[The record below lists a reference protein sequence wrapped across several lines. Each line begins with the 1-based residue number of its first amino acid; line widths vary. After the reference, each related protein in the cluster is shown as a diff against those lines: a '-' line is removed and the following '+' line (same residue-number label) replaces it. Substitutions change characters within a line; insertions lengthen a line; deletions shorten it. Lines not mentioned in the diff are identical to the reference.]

1 MQKKN
6 NACVRKFSKKL
17 KELTTDTENFNN
29 SLIQV
34 INNNVMTDRMILE
47 KLDATIA
54 YACKVGFSIQQLQT
68 FIKSQLG
75 EEISVAKIRRYA
87 TEKGYVSPKKSAR
100 RSAPVT
106 KPVTTKV
113 EQKKEEVN
121 DVNKLKNDM
130 DQLQAIELGDTKSI

>member
-47 KLDATIA
+47 KLDATIG

-106 KPVTTKV
+106 KVATPKV

>member
-100 RSAPVT
+100 ISTPVT
-106 KPVTTKV
+106 KVATPKV
-113 EQKKEEVN
+113 EQKKESVEREN
-121 DVNKLKNDM
+121 SIH
-130 DQLQAIELGDTKSI
+130 AIQDNTDYAEI

>member
-100 RSAPVT
+100 ISTPVT
-106 KPVTTKV
+106 KVATQKV
-113 EQKKEEVN
+113 EQKKENVEHEN
-121 DVNKLKNDM
+121 SIH
-130 DQLQAIELGDTKSI
+130 AIQDNTDYAEI